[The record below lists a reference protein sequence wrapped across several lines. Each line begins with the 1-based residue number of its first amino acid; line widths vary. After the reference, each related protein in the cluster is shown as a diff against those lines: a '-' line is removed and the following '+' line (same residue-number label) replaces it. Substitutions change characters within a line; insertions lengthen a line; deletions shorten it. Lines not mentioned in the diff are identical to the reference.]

1 MAAYVYP
8 AIFEPFDDG
17 TDGYVVTFPD
27 IPGCVTE
34 GFSLEEAIRM
44 AHDALYQ
51 MMASY
56 EDSGNRP
63 NFSASKITDL
73 KFDREKGEF
82 PSLISVETKD
92 STVVRK
98 TVSLPK
104 WMADGAVERHI
115 SLSKTLQSALE
126 ERLNA

>member
-1 MAAYVYP
+1 MKYVYP

-17 TDGYVVTFPD
+17 TGGYVVTFPD
-27 IPGCVTE
+27 IPGCMTE
-34 GFSLEEAIRM
+34 GFSLEEALHM
-44 AHDALYQ
+44 AHDALQ
-51 MMASY
+51 QIMSSY
-56 EDSGNRP
+56 EDAGKNP
-63 NFSASKITDL
+63 NFPSSRINDIKC
-73 KFDREKGEF
+73 DRNKGEF

-92 STVVRK
+92 RTVIRK

-104 WMADGAVERHI
+104 WMAEGAEKKHI